1 MDLSDKQDLRW
12 FSDIVRDI
20 HAAAP
25 THEPLLVGAMA
36 RDLLLHYGHDVPI
49 ARATS
54 DIDLA
59 FAVAHWDEF
68 TNLRAALIA
77 SGSFASAGSS
87 ELRLR
92 HRDGR
97 PIDLIPFGG
106 VENAAGLLEW
116 PDGQAEVGIMGYG
129 EALAT
134 SVEVLLPKSQR
145 VAVAS
150 LPMQIVLKLIAWSE
164 RHTRVPGKDASDL
177 FLILGN
183 YLNKDNSERLYDE
196 APRLLDA
203 DDFDYDTA
211 GAWLAGHDAAR
222 SIDSTSPEP
231 AALRERVLEILSG
244 EIDLESRLELV
255 GETGAP
261 AAAALRLLR
270 GFHDGFQAGRGPGK

>member
-1 MDLSDKQDLRW
+1 MDLSDKRDLRW
-12 FSDIVRDI
+12 FSDIVRDL

-49 ARATS
+49 ARATA
-54 DIDLA
+54 DIDVA

-77 SGSFASAGSS
+77 SGAFASAGSS
-87 ELRLR
+87 GLRLR
-92 HRDGR
+92 HCDGR

-106 VENAAGLLEW
+106 VENSAGLLEW

-134 SVEVLLPKSQR
+134 SVELLLPENQR
-145 VAVAS
+145 VAVVS
-150 LPMQIVLKLIAWSE
+150 LPMLIILKLFAWSE
-164 RHTRVPGKDASDL
+164 RHARVPGKDASDL
-177 FLILGN
+177 FLILRN

-196 APRLLDA
+196 APQLLDS
-203 DDFDYDTA
+203 DDFDYDAA

-222 SIDSTSPEP
+222 SIDSISPEP
-231 AALRERVLEILSG
+231 AMLRERVLEILTG
-244 EIDLESRLELV
+244 EVDPGSRLELV
-255 GETGAP
+255 GEAGAQ
-261 AAAALRLLR
+261 AAAALSLLR
-270 GFHDGFQAGRGPGK
+270 GFHDGFYAGRGPSK

>member
-12 FSDIVRDI
+12 FSEIIRDLR
-20 HAAAP
+20 AAAP
-25 THEPLLVGAMA
+25 AHEPLLVGAMA
-36 RDLLLHYGHDVPI
+36 RDLLLYYGYDVPI
-49 ARATS
+49 ARATT

-77 SGSFASAGSS
+77 SGAFASAASTG
-87 ELRLR
+87 LRLR

-97 PIDLIPFGG
+97 PIDLIPFAG

-116 PDGQAEVGIMGYG
+116 PDGQAEIGIMGYG

-134 SVEVLLPKSQR
+134 SVELLLPESQR

-150 LPMQIVLKLIAWSE
+150 LPMLIILKLFAWSE

-183 YLNKDNSERLYDE
+183 YLNKDNSGRLYDE
-196 APRLLDA
+196 APHLLDS
-203 DDFDYDTA
+203 DDFDYATA
-211 GAWLAGHDAAR
+211 GAWLAGYDAAR
-222 SIDSTSPEP
+222 SIDSTSPESTT
-231 AALRERVLEILSG
+231 LRDHVLEILSG
-244 EIDLESRLELV
+244 EVDPGSRLELV
-255 GETGAP
+255 GEAGAP

-270 GFHDGFQAGRGPGK
+270 GFHNGFCAGSSSSK